1 MPPVQRP
8 AVPTSAV
15 PSSAVPAAVDVHQHL
30 WPEPLLDRLRA
41 RSRPPYLRG
50 WTLHTAA
57 EAPYDVRAA
66 DHDVAGR
73 VAADRAAGTGLAC
86 VSLSA
91 PLGVESLPRP
101 EADELLAAWHDGAA
115 ALPGHFAA
123 WASVA
128 DVDPDLEDLAA
139 RLAPRPGGSVC
150 GVRGG
155 FVGVQ
160 LPATSLGTPQG
171 WDRLGDVLAVAAAAD
186 RPVLVHPG
194 PVAASPADAPGWWAP
209 VVDYTAQLHAAWWA
223 WHAAGVRARHP
234 GLRVVLAAAAGLAP
248 LHHERHAA
256 RGGDPAPVDPDLF
269 VDTSSYGPRALDAV
283 VRALGVDTLVL
294 GSDRPYAEPLAH
306 LLGEAATHAV
316 RVVNPRR
323 LLGPHAPGA
332 AAEAVPDP
340 DPDPR
345 HHRPQEGPS

>member
-8 AVPTSAV
+8 AEPTSAV
-15 PSSAVPAAVDVHQHL
+15 PSSAVPPAVDVHQHL

-66 DHDVAGR
+66 DHDVASR

-139 RLAPRPGGSVC
+139 RLAPRA
-150 GVRGG
+150 GG

-171 WDRLGDVLAVAAAAD
+171 WDRLDDVLAVAAAAD

-223 WHAAGVRARHP
+223 WHAAAVRARHP
-234 GLRVVLAAAAGLAP
+234 GLRVVLVAAAGLAP

-306 LLGEAATHAV
+306 LLGDAATHAV

-323 LLGPHAPGA
+323 LLGPRGPAPAAGA
-332 AAEAVPDP
+332 APDPDP